1 MEARYFLPKFLFY
14 LFFSSFSSYDFC
26 LVYVYIRK
34 KNQPHYGMIGDFGTK
49 NLFES
54 KYTEENRRL
63 KSSMYLLLND
73 KRILVSS
80 ILSKKT
86 EARPA

>member
-1 MEARYFLPKFLFY
+1 
-14 LFFSSFSSYDFC
+14 
-26 LVYVYIRK
+26 
-34 KNQPHYGMIGDFGTK
+34 MIGDFGTK